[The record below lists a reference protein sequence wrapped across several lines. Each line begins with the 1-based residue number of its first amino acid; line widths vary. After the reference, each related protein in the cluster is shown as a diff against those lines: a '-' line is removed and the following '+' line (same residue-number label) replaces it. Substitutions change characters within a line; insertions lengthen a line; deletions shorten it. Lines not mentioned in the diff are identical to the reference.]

1 MSGSEAGGDAQ
12 ATGDVPAIAPA
23 PAGAQQ
29 PVRPSGA
36 PGPVKPVKR
45 RRMEKVA
52 VGYFKRRGS
61 ERPPP
66 TSSADAVHF
75 LNPDERRALR
85 RVERMAVLRAA
96 GAGAFAAT
104 LGASVSIIARPILGE
119 EPTET
124 TGWQYFEYIVI
135 TLMIAIPVAIV
146 ELSFVYW
153 NAIASVHKLAEAAG
167 ITLFRPDDDHEDDE
181 DEVFAAVLARAALEI
196 PNPPR
201 PLFGIDPRREASKS
215 RLILATVLYKAKVGV
230 SNFLLRRVLV
240 RVFGRAGLRSWIPFI
255 SVPVTACWDAF
266 VCRRALREA
275 RLRAMGPSAA
285 VEIVEHLLR
294 GRAEVSSTLHEI
306 LMRAVGAA
314 VVRSADFHP
323 NHVAL
328 VEVLQRRLGKRDFA
342 GLDESRRALAL
353 LKGLPDDEQRIGL
366 QMLAVAVVFDGRV
379 RKEWGLLREAY
390 AATGRSLPRLA
401 VLAYRRAFMNGDA
414 LGGSLLE
421 ALVPARAGS

>member
-1 MSGSEAGGDAQ
+1 
-12 ATGDVPAIAPA
+12 
-23 PAGAQQ
+23 
-29 PVRPSGA
+29 
-36 PGPVKPVKR
+36 
-45 RRMEKVA
+45 MEKVA

-104 LGASVSIIARPILGE
+104 LGASVSIVARPILGD
-119 EPTET
+119 EPGET
-124 TGWQYFEYIVI
+124 TVWQYFEYFVL

-167 ITLFRPDDDHEDDE
+167 ITLFRPDDDNEDDE
-181 DEVFAAVLARAALEI
+181 DEMFAAILARAALEI

-201 PLFGIDPRREASKS
+201 PLFGIDPRREASKT
-215 RLILATVLYKAKVGV
+215 RLILATVFYKAKVGV
-230 SNFLLRRVLV
+230 SNFILRRVLV

-285 VEIVEHLLR
+285 VEIVEHLLQ
-294 GRAEVSSTLHEI
+294 GMTEVTPTLHEI

-314 VVRSADFHP
+314 VVRAADFHP
-323 NHVAL
+323 NLVAM
-328 VEVLQRRLGKRDFA
+328 VEVLRRRLGERELV

-353 LKGLPDDEQRIGL
+353 LPQLPEHEQRIGL
-366 QMLAVAVVFDGRV
+366 QMLAIACAFDGRIR
-379 RKEWGLLREAY
+379 RKEWELLKEAY
-390 AATGRSLPRLA
+390 SSTGRSVPRMALFTW
-401 VLAYRRAFMNGDA
+401 RRAFMNGDG
-414 LGGSLLE
+414 LGGPLLE
-421 ALVPARAGS
+421 ALAPPRDAG

>member
-1 MSGSEAGGDAQ
+1 
-12 ATGDVPAIAPA
+12 
-23 PAGAQQ
+23 
-29 PVRPSGA
+29 
-36 PGPVKPVKR
+36 
-45 RRMEKVA
+45 MEKVA

-61 ERPPP
+61 DRPPP

-75 LNPDERRALR
+75 LNPDERRALK

-104 LGASVSIIARPILGE
+104 LGASVSIVARPILGD
-119 EPTET
+119 EPGET
-124 TGWQYFEYIVI
+124 TGWQYLEYIVL

-167 ITLFRPDDDHEDDE
+167 ITLFRPDDEHEDDE
-181 DEVFAAVLARAALEI
+181 DEMFAAILARAALEI

-201 PLFGIDPRREASKS
+201 PLFGIDPRREASKT
-215 RLILATVLYKAKVGV
+215 RLILATVFYKAKVGV
-230 SNFLLRRVLV
+230 SNFILRRVLV

-285 VEIVEHLLR
+285 VEIVEHLLH
-294 GRAEVSSTLHEI
+294 GMTEVTPTLHEI
-306 LMRAVGAA
+306 LLRAVGAA
-314 VVRSADFHP
+314 VVRAADFHP
-323 NHVAL
+323 NLVAM
-328 VEVLQRRLGKRDFA
+328 VEVLQRRLGKRDLV

-353 LKGLPDDEQRIGL
+353 LPQLPEHEQKIGL
-366 QMLAVAVVFDGRV
+366 QMLAIACAFDGRIR
-379 RKEWGLLREAY
+379 RKEWELLKEAY
-390 AATGRSLPRLA
+390 SSTGRPVPRAALF
-401 VLAYRRAFMNGDA
+401 AYRRAFMNGDG
-414 LGGSLLE
+414 LGGPLLD
-421 ALVPARAGS
+421 ALVPPRDAAAG

>member
-1 MSGSEAGGDAQ
+1 VSGSEVAGDAR
-12 ATGDVPAIAPA
+12 ATSEALVAA
-23 PAGAQQ
+23 PAGT
-29 PVRPSGA
+29 
-36 PGPVKPVKR
+36 PGKKAKKAKPPKPIKPIKP

-61 ERPPP
+61 SRAPP

-75 LNPDERRALR
+75 LNPEERKALR

-119 EPTET
+119 EPGET
-124 TGWQYFEYIVI
+124 TSWQWLEYIVI

-167 ITLFRPDDDHEDDE
+167 ITLFRPDDENADDE
-181 DEVFAAVLARAALEI
+181 DEMFAAVLARAALEI

-201 PLFGIDPRREASKS
+201 PLFGIDPRREASKA
-215 RLILATVLYKAKVGV
+215 RLIAATVFYKAKVGV
-230 SNFLLRRVLV
+230 SNFVLRRILV

-285 VEIVEHLLR
+285 VEIVEHLLA
-294 GRAEVSSTLHEI
+294 GRTEVTPTLHEV
-306 LMRAVGAA
+306 LLRAVGAA

-323 NHVAL
+323 NLVAM
-328 VEVLQRRLGKRDFA
+328 VEVLQRRLGKRELE
-342 GLDESRRALAL
+342 GLDESRRCLAL
-353 LKGLPDDEQRIGL
+353 LPGLPPDEQKIGL
-366 QMLAVAVVFDGRV
+366 QMLAVACAFDGRIR
-379 RKEWGLLREAY
+379 RKEWEVLAKAY
-390 AATGRSLPRLA
+390 GSTGREVPRA
-401 VLAYRRAFMNGDA
+401 AMHAFRRALMNGDA
-414 LGGSLLE
+414 LGVALLGD
-421 ALVPARAGS
+421 LVPPPRAA